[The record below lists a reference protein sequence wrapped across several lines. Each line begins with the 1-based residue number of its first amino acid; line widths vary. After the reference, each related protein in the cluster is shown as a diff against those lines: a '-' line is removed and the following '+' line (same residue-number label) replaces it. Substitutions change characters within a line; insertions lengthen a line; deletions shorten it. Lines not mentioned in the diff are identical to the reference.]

1 MTSQLAVNWIITGVK
16 VAIVEVYKIILE
28 SITGSLW
35 QLVDR
40 MYTQGTVL
48 SEAENVQRKIS
59 LSLLIMSLC
68 M

>member
-1 MTSQLAVNWIITGVK
+1 M
-16 VAIVEVYKIILE
+16 EVYKIILE